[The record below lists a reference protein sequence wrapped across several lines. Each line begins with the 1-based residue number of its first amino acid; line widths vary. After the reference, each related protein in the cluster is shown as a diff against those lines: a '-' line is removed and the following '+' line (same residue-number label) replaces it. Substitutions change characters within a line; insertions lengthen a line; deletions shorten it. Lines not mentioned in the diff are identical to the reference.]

1 VANRLRRLLDR
12 DAAEITVIDSDD
24 DHVYQPGLLFVPFRP
39 GNASRREAPA
49 ACRFPGTVTII
60 AIRRAFMPTVAY
72 AGTEVTVN
80 DEGFFTD
87 PGQWREEMAPQIA
100 AAEGIAELTERHWQ
114 VIKFMR
120 HEYEAKGSGP
130 TVRVLGKT
138 SGVTVKELYQLF
150 PKGPAKLAAKIA
162 GIPKPRG
169 CI

>member
-1 VANRLRRLLDR
+1 
-12 DAAEITVIDSDD
+12 
-24 DHVYQPGLLFVPFRP
+24 
-39 GNASRREAPA
+39 
-49 ACRFPGTVTII
+49 
-60 AIRRAFMPTVAY
+60 MPVKTY

-87 PGQWREEMAPQIA
+87 PQQWREEMAPQIA
-100 AAEGIAELTERHWQ
+100 AECGIETLSEQHWQ

-120 HEYEAKGSGP
+120 HEYQEKGTGP

-138 SGVTVKELYQLF
+138 SGVSIKELYQLF
-150 PKGPAKLAAKIA
+150 PKGPAKIAAKVA

>member
-1 VANRLRRLLDR
+1 
-12 DAAEITVIDSDD
+12 
-24 DHVYQPGLLFVPFRP
+24 
-39 GNASRREAPA
+39 
-49 ACRFPGTVTII
+49 
-60 AIRRAFMPTVAY
+60 MPTITY

-80 DEGFFTD
+80 DEGFFAD
-87 PGQWREEMAPQIA
+87 PGQWREEMAPLIA
-100 AAEGIAELTERHWQ
+100 RQEGIGALSERHWQ

-120 HEYEAKGSGP
+120 HEYASKGTGP

-138 SGVTVKELYQLF
+138 SGVSVKELYQLF